1 MFARCGVVRVWPV
14 CRCSYRCRGPLE
26 SSGQF
31 ASSRLQLLLKQP
43 VAAVSTPRR
52 RSAAAHNRCSSAAP
66 PASRASRVCFCVC
79 VCAYMGPFMSE
90 PVFGAFV
97 CPDASRCVSVC
108 AVEKPHT
115 ALCCLFS
122 VGAAGLTF
130 AEQELRQHELLLAG
144 RAALRLSDISPQ
156 VGTSFLLITS
166 YLCAEK
172 ALRETREHLYS
183 FYGQA

>member
-1 MFARCGVVRVWPV
+1 M
-14 CRCSYRCRGPLE
+14 
-26 SSGQF
+26 
-31 ASSRLQLLLKQP
+31 
-43 VAAVSTPRR
+43 
-52 RSAAAHNRCSSAAP
+52 
-66 PASRASRVCFCVC
+66 CFCVH
-79 VCAYMGPFMSE
+79 
-90 PVFGAFV
+90 
-97 CPDASRCVSVC
+97 

-166 YLCAEK
+166 NLCAEK
-172 ALRETREHLYS
+172 ALRETQEHLYS
-183 FYGQA
+183 FYGPV

>member
-1 MFARCGVVRVWPV
+1 MR
-14 CRCSYRCRGPLE
+14 RCSYRCRGPLE

-31 ASSRLQLLLKQP
+31 ASSWLQLLLKQP
-43 VAAVSTPRR
+43 VAAVSTPHR

-66 PASRASRVCFCVC
+66 PASHASRVCVSVPTWVRSCPNPYLVRLCVSGCLSVCFCV
-79 VCAYMGPFMSE
+79 
-90 PVFGAFV
+90 
-97 CPDASRCVSVC
+97 R

>member
-1 MFARCGVVRVWPV
+1 MV
-14 CRCSYRCRGPLE
+14 
-26 SSGQF
+26 
-31 ASSRLQLLLKQP
+31 
-43 VAAVSTPRR
+43 
-52 RSAAAHNRCSSAAP
+52 AAP
-66 PASRASRVCFCVC
+66 PQTACSCCVNTSPPLCCGPQQVFECCTACLASITCVFLCVSVPTWVRSCLNPYLVRLCVSGCLSVCFCVR
-79 VCAYMGPFMSE
+79 V
-90 PVFGAFV
+90 
-97 CPDASRCVSVC
+97 
-108 AVEKPHT
+108 VEKPHT

>member
-1 MFARCGVVRVWPV
+1 M
-14 CRCSYRCRGPLE
+14 
-26 SSGQF
+26 
-31 ASSRLQLLLKQP
+31 
-43 VAAVSTPRR
+43 
-52 RSAAAHNRCSSAAP
+52 
-66 PASRASRVCFCVC
+66 CFC
-79 VCAYMGPFMSE
+79 
-90 PVFGAFV
+90 
-97 CPDASRCVSVC
+97 VC

-166 YLCAEK
+166 KLCAEK
-172 ALRETREHLYS
+172 TLRETREHLYS